1 MRSGS
6 ASWPSSTRPR
16 SVRECGQSSQAVIFD
31 GVTSR
36 SFGLFIRTPVVCNR
50 STPNFRPKAVDPLAS
65 RKFNRPTPLEPVE
78 SDHDYAFNHE
88 EPSGRSTRTRLSGAA

>member
-50 STPNFRPKAVDPLAS
+50 STPNFRPKAVDPRVAEVQS
-65 RKFNRPTPLEPVE
+65 SDTAGTGGIRP
-78 SDHDYAFNHE
+78 
-88 EPSGRSTRTRLSGAA
+88 RLRLQS